1 MDTLCQH
8 AICGK
13 SRTSVVVQFVQ
24 ALQVTHCGYLQAIEI
39 EIAGI
44 TKIGEV
50 TMEGGTPMIVL
61 ADTAVDKQVVPPCE
75 RARTFCGLR
84 RHEHLTKKR
93 GKKVSPQVRSANLLD
108 VNGVP

>member
-1 MDTLCQH
+1 MDTLRQR

-24 ALQVTHCGYLQAIEI
+24 ALQVADCGYLQDIEI

-61 ADTAVDKQVVPPCE
+61 ADTAVDRRYDCGTWRCE
-75 RARTFCGLR
+75 IV
-84 RHEHLTKKR
+84 H
-93 GKKVSPQVRSANLLD
+93 
-108 VNGVP
+108 